1 MILRA
6 RHDLG
11 PGKSTPPQG
20 YIILIFWPPTFLACP
35 GMEAT
40 FPIGLADN
48 RYHNSRTEYLEQ
60 KTGLCKICIEQDRHS
75 FCASLFPRR
84 VHKIR
89 SGTQEKTEISSHRC
103 KTESGGK
110 VEAGRLFLTTDK
122 QFKTTDHHL

>member
-1 MILRA
+1 
-6 RHDLG
+6 
-11 PGKSTPPQG
+11 
-20 YIILIFWPPTFLACP
+20 
-35 GMEAT
+35 MEAT

-89 SGTQEKTEISSHRC
+89 SGTQEKTEISSIGAKPKAEVKLRRVDF
-103 KTESGGK
+103 S
-110 VEAGRLFLTTDK
+110 
-122 QFKTTDHHL
+122 